1 MKTEKKKKQKSR
13 PGILYPRFF
22 YNSISF
28 NSKKIRNRTRRLE
41 SIVEMI
47 KKDHISIGNK
57 YIIYKLL

>member
-1 MKTEKKKKQKSR
+1 MKTEKNSKKADQKYYT
-13 PGILYPRFF
+13 LDFF
-22 YNSISF
+22 YNSSSF